1 MIHNTEHSAEE
12 YNDIKEELKRLRKEN
27 RRMARQISS
36 MQDLIQRVKSSTI
49 AKKTLSTIISAEKS
63 NNELFLELLLKNS
76 PDIIL
81 MFDNIGRFIYCT
93 DAFLREARIVS
104 FGLIRG
110 RTFSDV
116 FWQFIGASETARLSA
131 AFRQSVA
138 DKKNIA
144 MESVIDFSKTGNPR
158 SYAINFTPMTNA
170 ADNVIGSLSL
180 FLDLTDVLQA
190 KQAEAASRAKSYF
203 LANMSH
209 EIRTP
214 LNAIMGFSEVEL
226 RKALPDET
234 HSNIEKIYS
243 AGSTLL
249 GIINDILDISKIESG
264 KFEVNPSSYDFA
276 NMISDTINQNLVRI
290 GTKPIKF
297 EPIIGENIPSSL
309 FGDEIRVKQILNN
322 LLSNA
327 FKYTD
332 AGRVS
337 LKVSCLLLGYDV
349 ILRFEV
355 SDTGRGIKPENMEN
369 LFSEYRQFDVNSN
382 RNIEGTGLGLSICK
396 NLVSMMDGSI
406 SAESVYGRGSTF
418 TASIRQG
425 VVDAVPIGPDV
436 ARNLQSF
443 SFRESHM
450 ESGRKFVRKQM
461 PYAKVLVVD
470 DVMTNLDV
478 ASALLSPYGITV
490 HCVSGGRQA
499 VNAVREGKEKYDAI
513 FMDHMM
519 PDMDGMEA
527 VRVIRNEIGTD
538 YAKTVPII
546 ALTANALKGNSEMF
560 LENGFQA
567 FLSKPIDIIKL
578 DVLLNRWVYDLRKD
592 EQYSQAVEAG
602 RKPNA
607 SEGGD
612 VSAPINWRVDGVNFE
627 EGIRR
632 FGGSETYLKIV
643 KSYINHTPALLDE
656 IRSVN
661 MESLEKYAITVHG
674 IKGASMGLCA
684 EAVGKAAAEM
694 ELAAKKK
701 DLGFITARN
710 EAFLNDVE
718 SLISGLKTLCES
730 GGEREYRMETAPEPD
745 RVLLADLHRACI
757 RYDSTAMEDIVS
769 NLEKF
774 SYESGGDLVKWLR
787 EQLDNLEYDSLLE
800 RLEEIVGSEQTHLKI

>member
-1 MIHNTEHSAEE
+1 MISNDSNGTEGH
-12 YNDIKEELKRLRKEN
+12 NDINDELKLLRREN
-27 RRMARQISS
+27 KRMARQISS
-36 MQDLIQRVKSSTI
+36 MRDLIQRVKLSAV
-49 AKKTLSTIISAEKS
+49 AKKTLSAIISEEKS
-63 NNELFLELLLKNS
+63 NNEIFLDLLLKNS

-81 MFDNIGRFIYCT
+81 MFDGVGRFIYCT
-93 DAFLREARIVS
+93 DAFLREARIAS

-110 RTFSDV
+110 RTFSEV
-116 FWQFIGASETARLSA
+116 FWQFIGASETARLAS

-138 DKKNIA
+138 DRRNIA
-144 MESVIDFSKTGNPR
+144 TESVIDFSKSGNSR
-158 SYAINFTPMTNA
+158 SYAINFTPMTDA
-170 ADNVIGSLSL
+170 EDNVIGSMSL
-180 FLDLTDVLQA
+180 FVDLTDMLQA
-190 KQAEAASRAKSYF
+190 KQAEAASRAKSSF

-214 LNAIMGFSEVEL
+214 LNAIRGFSEVEL
-226 RKALPDET
+226 RKTLPDET

-290 GTKPIKF
+290 GGKPIKF
-297 EPIIGENIPSSL
+297 EPVIGENIPSRL

-332 AGRVS
+332 GGRVT
-337 LKVSCLLLGYDV
+337 LKVSCLPLGDDAR
-349 ILRFEV
+349 LRFEV

-369 LFSEYRQFDVNSN
+369 LFSEYRQFDVKSN
-382 RNIEGTGLGLSICK
+382 RSIEGTGLGLSICK
-396 NLVSMMDGSI
+396 NLVGMMDGTI

-418 TASIRQG
+418 TAAIRQG

-443 SFRESHM
+443 SFSDSHL
-450 ESGRKFVRKQM
+450 ENGRKIVRKQM

-478 ASALLSPYGITV
+478 ARALLSPYGLTV

-499 VNAVREGKEKYDAI
+499 VDVVREGKEVYDAI

-527 VRVIRNEIGTD
+527 VRIIRGEIGTE
-538 YAKTVPII
+538 YARTVPII
-546 ALTANALKGNSEMF
+546 ALTANALKGNSEIF

-578 DVLLNRWVYDLRKD
+578 DVLLNRWVRDSGKD
-592 EQYSQAVEAG
+592 EQYSRAV
-602 RKPNA
+602 
-607 SEGGD
+607 GD
-612 VSAPINWRVDGVNFE
+612 GPKIESAEIRDISVPMDWRVDGVNIE
-627 EGIRR
+627 EGVNR
-632 FGGSETYLKIV
+632 FGGREAYLRV
-643 KSYINHTPALLDE
+643 VRSYISHTPALLDG
-656 IRSVN
+656 IRSVDGG
-661 MESLEKYAITVHG
+661 SLERYSITVHG

-684 EAVGKAAAEM
+684 EKVGRAAEEM

-701 DLGFITARN
+701 DLAFISERN

-718 SLISGLKTLCES
+718 SLISGLKALCEAGS
-730 GGEREYRMETAPEPD
+730 KRERCLETAPEPD
-745 RVLLADLHRACI
+745 LSLLAGLLHACV
-757 RYDSTAMEDIVS
+757 RYDSTAMENIVS
-769 NLEKF
+769 NLERFK
-774 SYESGGDLVKWLR
+774 YESGDDLVKWLR
-787 EQLDNLEYDSLLE
+787 EQLDNLEYDSLRE
-800 RLEEIVGSEQTHLKI
+800 RLEGIVR